1 MLEKLSNA
9 FGVSG
14 ADCEVKN
21 IILEEIKKYA
31 DKIEILKDGNI
42 IVFKKGR
49 KTPEYKVALYA
60 HTDEVGYIVK
70 DITDDGYIKFETVGG
85 IDERIM
91 LSSRVF
97 IGENKI
103 PGIIGIKAIHMT
115 DKEERE
121 KIVKDT
127 NMYIDIGADSKEEAL
142 KYVEKGDYI
151 AFDSKF
157 EKLGGHRVKG
167 KAFDNRV
174 GVAILIEL
182 LKEEAEYDYYV
193 SFNSFE
199 EIGLKGA
206 MTASYHIKPDVALIL
221 EGTTCSD
228 VLGTEKHLTPTT
240 LGGGVA
246 LSVNDRGSCSSRELN
261 EFIIKLAQENNIS
274 LQIKRTNMGGN
285 DAGAVQVSGYG
296 VKTAALS
303 VPVRYIHSPVSVMD
317 LRDFESSLNLVKCFV
332 NSLGGFKNDQ

>member
-14 ADCEVKN
+14 DDCEVKN
-21 IILEEIKKYA
+21 IILEEIKPYA

-42 IVFKKGR
+42 IAFKKGK

-60 HTDEVGYIVK
+60 HTDEVGFIVK
-70 DITDDGYIKFETVGG
+70 DITDEGYIKFETVGG
-85 IDERIM
+85 IDSRIM

-103 PGIIGIKAIHMT
+103 PGIIGVKAVHMT
-115 DKEERE
+115 NKEERE
-121 KIVKDT
+121 KVVKSTD
-127 NMYIDIGADSKEEAL
+127 MYIDIGADSKEDAL
-142 KYVEKGDYI
+142 NYASKGDYI

-157 EKLGGHRVKG
+157 EKLGKNRVKG
-167 KAFDNRV
+167 KAFDNRA

-182 LKEEAEYDYYV
+182 LKQEAEYDYWV

-206 MTASYHIKPDVALIL
+206 MTSSYYIKPDVALIL

-228 VLGTEKHLTPTT
+228 VPGTEKHLTPTT

-246 LSVNDRGSCSSRELN
+246 LSINDRGSCSSKKLN
-261 EFIIKLAQENNIS
+261 EFIIKLAKENNIP

-285 DAGAVQVSGYG
+285 DAGAVQVSKNG

-317 LRDFESSLNLVKCFV
+317 LRDFNSSIKLVKCFV
-332 NSLGGFKNDQ
+332 NSLGGFEND